1 VGTKLR
7 DFLYLDVDRIR
18 SLLAQLEGGIVE
30 QTVDRLTSSKEAR
43 AGASLF
49 RIFEMGGN
57 LVREQAGEQTKT
69 LQDALFL
76 LFEESAAASGV
87 LRESIDLTR
96 EEAWRDGTIHRHLE
110 PGQLLQTTALTRIL
124 DSRHFRERVERFAR
138 WPRLVVAFSSQDR
151 LAAVK
156 NPKERERRLEQM
168 VTDAMGG
175 PGFATLVEE
184 MGEFVELF
192 LGGQIS
198 IRQFPCGTEF
208 SEFALVG
215 MLLDRPGFLQEE
227 REALFAKYGSAP
239 SYWTMVSQVATV
251 PQEAGTEPDLDT
263 TALMRA
269 DEQINRAEFED
280 LAAQFMQMLENS
292 GIAEGPTFPSVAVT
306 PIAVYR
312 EVEPRS

>member
-1 VGTKLR
+1 MAAKLR

-30 QTVDRLTSSKEAR
+30 RAVERLTTSKEAR

-87 LRESIDLTR
+87 LREDVDLAR
-96 EEAWRDGTIHRHLE
+96 EAAWREGTIHRALE
-110 PGQLLQTTALTRIL
+110 PGQLLKSTALTRIL

-138 WPRLVVAFSSQDR
+138 WPKLVVAFSSQDQ

-175 PGFATLVEE
+175 AGFAKLVEQ

-198 IRQFPCGTEF
+198 IRQFPCGPEL

-215 MLLDRPGFLQEE
+215 MLLDRAGFLQEE
-227 REALFAKYGSAP
+227 REALFGKYGSAP

-251 PQEAGTEPDLDT
+251 PTEAGAEPDLDT
-263 TALMRA
+263 STLIRA
-269 DEQINRAEFED
+269 DEQINRAGLED
-280 LAAQFMQMLENS
+280 LAVQFMQMLENS

-306 PIAVYR
+306 PIAAYR
-312 EVEPRS
+312 EVGPTS